1 MILDELSRSENRP
14 TANGFYE
21 GLPKA
26 YDQLYGVNG
35 AGVTQEYIASILEYD
50 KKSHMATIQ
59 VKNHFEM
66 SIPVE
71 VFGPDHTH
79 AMTLNPCY
87 DENGAEVEV
96 ANKPMQILK
105 TRIDF
110 EVKENDMIRK
120 IIDKSDR
127 HVY

>member
-1 MILDELSRSENRP
+1 M
-14 TANGFYE
+14 
-21 GLPKA
+21 
-26 YDQLYGVNG
+26 NG

-66 SIPVE
+66 NIPVE
-71 VFGPDHTH
+71 VFGPDYTH

-87 DENGAEVEV
+87 DENGDEVEV

-105 TRIDF
+105 TRIGF